1 MHAVMDT
8 GDKKKGAEGS
18 CGGDTKKKGAEGSC
32 GGSI

>member
-1 MHAVMDT
+1 MDT

-18 CGGDTKKKGAEGSC
+18 CGGDKKDKSKGAEGSC